1 MAEVL
6 IEHSDEEAPGIPRG
20 DERDGDEEN
29 PIP

>member
-6 IEHSDEEAPGIPRG
+6 IEHSDEETPEVPRG
-20 DERDGDEEN
+20 NETERDEEN